1 MRINAALLSGFFL
14 ATASLPVELHQ
25 ERTSFISDSLFWAE
39 KEGNLGLEIIGKF
52 QSEEKLLEV
61 LNLNREIG
69 KFKSKRMP
77 RVERMWILRDILV
90 SIDLNSTGATARWRV
105 SGPKPLITTYVRELE
120 RAYEDRSLF
129 YDFGYQVI
137 NFHPSTD

>member
-1 MRINAALLSGFFL
+1 MRINAALLSSFFL
-14 ATASLPVELHQ
+14 ATTCLPVEFHQ

-52 QSEEKLLEV
+52 QSEGKLLEV

-69 KFKSKRMP
+69 KFKSKREP
-77 RVERMWILRDILV
+77 RVDRMWILRDVLV
-90 SIDLNSTGATARWRV
+90 SIDLNSTGATAMWRV
-105 SGPKPLITTYVRELE
+105 SGPKPLISTYIGELE
-120 RAYEDRSLF
+120 RGYKDKSLF